1 MRQSVWVLGHG
12 AYGALSHTTEA
23 YDDARDA
30 VVDAALWVAGESE
43 SDATFRASE
52 VHAITYVNGC
62 TVREWADPIAIN
74 AEARRLL
81 ADWRLLGI

>member
-23 YDDARDA
+23 YEDARDA
-30 VVDAALWVAGESE
+30 VVEAALWVAGEAEADSE
-43 SDATFRASE
+43 FRASE
-52 VHAITYVNGC
+52 THLITYVGGF

-81 ADWRLLGI
+81 ADWRALGI